1 MKKISLLLCVASS
14 LLLFSCNEKNTI
26 KSESDNSDKDTKE
39 GMLKVENGVVNPNAK
54 MNCKGSSSV
63 FNAMYKG
70 GLINFTL
77 QNTEVFWVTNETT
90 QKNELNIWMD
100 NVTDNGTTTNEEYH
114 IKIILTGATNPL
126 TPETFYFDGK
136 DKKVTAYLLKG
147 EDVVDTFDATTTGSV
162 TIDGYGHSSNVVCG
176 SIDMKSKGLST
187 FVGQF
192 NEMLSSF

>member
-1 MKKISLLLCVASS
+1 MKTIPLLLVISIS
-14 LLLFSCNEKNTI
+14 FFLFSCNEKNTI
-26 KSESDNSDKDTKE
+26 KNDSKTDTKE
-39 GMLKVENGVVNPNAK
+39 SNTGMNKIENGEINPNAQ
-54 MNCKGSSSV
+54 MNCKGPSGV
-63 FNAMYKG
+63 FNVMYKG
-70 GLINFTL
+70 VKINFTL
-77 QNTEVFWVTNETT
+77 QNTEVFWVTNETS

-100 NVTDNGTTTNEEYH
+100 NVSNNTNSPNEEYY

-176 SIDMKSKGLST
+176 SIDMKSKGASV
-187 FVGQF
+187 FVGQY
-192 NEMLSSF
+192 NVMMSSF

>member
-1 MKKISLLLCVASS
+1 MKIIIPLIAIITSISVL
-14 LLLFSCNEKNTI
+14 SCNEKNTI
-26 KSESDNSDKDTKE
+26 KNESKTDTKE
-39 GMLKVENGVVNPNAK
+39 PNTGMMKVENGEINPNAQI
-54 MNCKGSSSV
+54 NCKGPSSV
-63 FNAMYKG
+63 FNAMYNG

-77 QNTEVFWVTNETT
+77 QNTEVFWVMNETS
-90 QKNELNIWMD
+90 KVNELNIWMD
-100 NVTDNGTTTNEEYH
+100 NVSDNGTTTNEEYH

-136 DKKVTAYLLKG
+136 DKKATAYLLKG
-147 EDVVDTFDATTTGSV
+147 EEVVDTFDAASTGSV